1 MSKKSHSIHSHAK
14 KVKEAMK
21 KIFLVMVLL
30 GVWQMLTQGGGVP
43 SFLLPSPLCMVQTFW
58 AKKYYLLSHTMMSL
72 MEVILGLLIGL
83 LCAMTLSLLMDYYKG
98 LSAFLM
104 PYLIV
109 LKNIPIFV
117 LAPLLMLWCGHG
129 IMPKAILISIS
140 AMMPMTIAFYDGL
153 RAASRVHEDFLACLP
168 HYSWA
173 RALFFMRAPFAILHG
188 LTGCRLA
195 FMHAPMSVIACDWI
209 GSSEG
214 LGYVMML
221 CYGRLDLPLMLS
233 TLSLLVGMSIFLYQ
247 MFYRIER
254 YIRVTLLRE
263 AFPT

>member
-1 MSKKSHSIHSHAK
+1 
-14 KVKEAMK
+14 MK
-21 KIFLVMVLL
+21 KILLFIVFLS
-30 GVWQMLTQGGGVP
+30 GWQILTIMGDVP
-43 SFLLPSPLCMVQTFW
+43 SFLLPSPLCMIQTFW
-58 AKKYYLLSHTMMSL
+58 AKKYYLLNHSMMSFL
-72 MEVILGLLIGL
+72 EIILGLLMGF
-83 LCAMTLSLLMDYYKG
+83 LCALILALLMDYYKG

-104 PYLIV
+104 PYLIL

-117 LAPLLMLWCGHG
+117 MAPLLMLWCGHG
-129 IMPKAILISIS
+129 ILPKAILIGIS

-153 RAASRVHEDFLACLP
+153 TAASRVHEDFLACLP
-168 HYSWA
+168 HYSWG
-173 RALFFMRAPFAILHG
+173 RVLFWMRAPFALLHG

-233 TLSLLVGMSIFLYQ
+233 TLALLLGMSIFLYQ
-247 MFYRIER
+247 MFNRIER
-254 YIRVTLLRE
+254 YIRVNLLSGDCS
-263 AFPT
+263 P